1 MSNVKHAKC
10 PIRNMAKIAKSRL
23 SNNEYDQDEISAPKN
38 LTPQQKDIYL
48 KLLKL
53 ARSGE
58 EVLDPISKF
67 ADKQKLD
74 TLPREERQ
82 RYVLSLCADYV
93 QIKQYVA
100 QKAQYLH
107 EQITAL

>member
-10 PIRNMAKIAKSRL
+10 PIRNLAKSAKSRL
-23 SNNEYDQDEISAPKN
+23 ANNAYDQDEINAPKH

-48 KLLKL
+48 KLVKL

-58 EVLDPISKF
+58 DVSDPISKF
-67 ADKQKLD
+67 ADERKLD
-74 TLPREERQ
+74 TLSREERQ

-93 QIKQYVA
+93 QIKQYIT
-100 QKAQYLH
+100 QKTHCQTG
-107 EQITAL
+107 QINIV